1 MEELISGIFTAV
13 FGSELIS
20 IKYILP
26 VALILGGVLGYADS
40 ADGTVRKLSLGL
52 AAVGGTGLLLVL
64 LGVIGS

>member
-1 MEELISGIFTAV
+1 MEALISGIFNAV

-52 AAVGGTGLLLVL
+52 AAVGGIGLLLVL